1 LTVKIIQKKIFEQEK
16 AGTSVLGSQTV
27 ETPFGTVKQP
37 TFGIQVPQYFYIK
50 QEKPR
55 PMPPLK
61 VR

>member
-1 LTVKIIQKKIFEQEK
+1 MFRRAMALLS
-16 AGTSVLGSQTV
+16 ARCTSVLGSQTV